1 MSSGRRRSRWVLGAY
16 CTVVGLLMLLPV
28 LIVVPVS
35 FSSLRSLRFPP
46 PGWST
51 KWYEKLFTSPEW
63 QLAASTSVKVA
74 VVVTV
79 LATVLGTMAALGLA
93 GSRGRWVAGARGLL
107 IAPMIIP
114 GVIIAVG
121 IYYVFLRWR
130 LTESYLGFVL
140 AHTMLAIPIVVITVS
155 ASLQN
160 FDQQLIKAS
169 QSLGAGPVTTF
180 RSVTLPLILPG
191 VLTGALFAFLTSFDE
206 SIVALFLSGPGI
218 RTLPIQIFQSVTSA
232 LEPTIAAASTLLLVL
247 TTVLMIVFAVITH
260 FRTKAD
266 TRG

>member
-1 MSSGRRRSRWVLGAY
+1 VY
-16 CTVVGLLMLLPV
+16 CALVGLLMLLPV

-35 FSSLRSLRFPP
+35 FSSIRSLRFPP

-51 KWYEKLFTSPEW
+51 KWYETLFTSPEW
-63 QLAASTSVKVA
+63 QLAASTSVRVA

-93 GSRGRWVAGARGLL
+93 GSRGRWVAGVRGLL

-114 GVIIAVG
+114 GVIVAVG

-130 LTESYLGFVL
+130 LTENYLGFVL
-140 AHTMLAIPIVVITVS
+140 AHTMLAIPIVIITVS
-155 ASLQN
+155 ASLQT

-206 SIVALFLSGPGI
+206 SIVSLFLSGPGI

-247 TTVLMIVFAVITH
+247 TTVMMIVFAVITH
-260 FRTKAD
+260 YRTKAD
-266 TRG
+266 DRG